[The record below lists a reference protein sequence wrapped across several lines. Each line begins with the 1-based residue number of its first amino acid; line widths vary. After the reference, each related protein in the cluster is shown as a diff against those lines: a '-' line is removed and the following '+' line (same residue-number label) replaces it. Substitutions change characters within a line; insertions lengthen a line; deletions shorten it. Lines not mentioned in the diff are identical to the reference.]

1 MQHSLKNPD
10 LKSISHPILFSF
22 FHETTPLIHDIHDI
36 HDILSIFGARLPKG
50 SALELVP
57 GAHAVVQCGL
67 HGLSGCGERSKVELG
82 RWDVGRDGRCRA
94 EFWISLFF
102 SLFFL
107 IKLTREIDGRWVGQ
121 GWASQKKWLRMSM
134 IEYGYGYEWKMQV
147 FGWGSTDFRY
157 ECGMNIHN
165 CKLLWTWKPAYPG
178 FWFVWIWVKIGLQKI
193 GWFEWTIWPT
203 SFCPWCCIVDPSW
216 GNSFVFPG

>member
-1 MQHSLKNPD
+1 MWQPIYNLAHNWSTLHHPHATFTK
-10 LKSISHPILFSF
+10 KSRSQINISSNTLFFFPWNNSIDPWYPWYPWYPEHFRSQVAKRLSAGAGAWSSCRRPVWPSRPQWLRWAEQSGAGPLGCWTRWKMPGWILNF
-22 FHETTPLIHDIHDI
+22 
-36 HDILSIFGARLPKG
+36 A
-50 SALELVP
+50 
-57 GAHAVVQCGL
+57 
-67 HGLSGCGERSKVELG
+67 
-82 RWDVGRDGRCRA
+82 
-94 EFWISLFF
+94 FF

-165 CKLLWTWKPAYPG
+165 CKLLWTWKPAYQG
-178 FWFVWIWVKIGLQKI
+178 FD
-193 GWFEWTIWPT
+193 
-203 SFCPWCCIVDPSW
+203 SF
-216 GNSFVFPG
+216 G